1 MKPLPVRW
9 SRAALIGLQMAALVL
24 ITGDG
29 ASLAQSNRD
38 DAELH
43 YKVALR
49 AIKDDHDRVAIEA
62 LRTTLDLDPGHALA
76 HYTLAK
82 VLQRSDPDEAIE
94 HLDRALQL
102 GLHDA
107 VKEEAV
113 ELRIELVYQAARR
126 RAGEVYTDPD
136 TGLMWAVRDNGDDVD
151 WKGARKY
158 CEALTLRGFDDWR
171 LPTIDELVHMSDRS
185 QVRVYKIK
193 PPVNL
198 SACCPWSATKISGTP
213 AVYAFNFG
221 EVWPYDGPPL
231 NCRALCVRPDSSR

>member
-1 MKPLPVRW
+1 MKPLHVR
-9 SRAALIGLQMAALVL
+9 RIQAALVGL
-24 ITGDG
+24 LMAVLALVFTGS
-29 ASLAQSNRD
+29 ATLAQSTRD

-49 AIKDDHDRVAIEA
+49 ALKDDHRRVAIEA

-76 HYTLAK
+76 HYTLAS
-82 VLQRSDPDEAIE
+82 VLQQSAPDEALA

-102 GLHDA
+102 GLPDDE
-107 VKEEAV
+107 KEKST
-113 ELRIELVYQAARR
+113 ELRVELVYQAARR
-126 RAGEVYTDPD
+126 RAGEVYSDPD

-171 LPTIDELVHMSDRS
+171 LPTIGELEHLSDRS
-185 QVRVYKIK
+185 QVRVYKIRV
-193 PPVNL
+193 PLNV
-198 SACCPWSATKISGTP
+198 SACCPWSSTRVSGKP
-213 AVYAFNFG
+213 VLFAFNFG

-231 NCRALCVRPDSSR
+231 NCRALCVRPDPGR